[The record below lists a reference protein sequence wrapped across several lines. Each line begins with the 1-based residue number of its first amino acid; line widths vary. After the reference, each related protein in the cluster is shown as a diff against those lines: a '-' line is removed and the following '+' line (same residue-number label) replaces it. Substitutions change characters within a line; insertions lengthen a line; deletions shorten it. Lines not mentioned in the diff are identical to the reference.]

1 MARNWGQGIAGHSSS
16 AAPPSFLA
24 ASLIRSRQR
33 STALLVLRSLSKGRQ
48 IHARREFFD
57 QDDVFQDVFESLS
70 GVLEGTHGLGFY
82 GSPNTRLERSFLDQI
97 HRLPEQFRELNLDAR
112 HI

>member
-1 MARNWGQGIAGHSSS
+1 MARDWGQGIAGHSSS

-57 QDDVFQDVFESLS
+57 QDDVFLDVFESLS
-70 GVLEGTHGLGFY
+70 GVFR
-82 GSPNTRLERSFLDQI
+82 RL
-97 HRLPEQFRELNLDAR
+97 AR
-112 HI
+112 PRPLRFSEHAA